1 MDELDLQQV
10 NDMFLEECAENV
22 DVLERGLLQMGE
34 GAADADVVNE
44 VFRAAHSI
52 KGGGATFGFMEL
64 SELTHFMETL
74 LDEMRSEN
82 RPVVDADVELL
93 LKSVDIVRAILE
105 DGGKSD
111 HEDREAMQAALS
123 ASVGAEVETP
133 ADDNSIETSSQP
145 QCFTIMFKPL
155 PELMQRGNDPLL
167 LVREVSRL
175 GELSLKVDTNS
186 IPGWGDLDASLC
198 HMAWTAEL
206 HTEAD
211 QEAIEEIFEWVE
223 LDCDL
228 TIERIEVPSKGECNA
243 EANGAQDQTPAKTD
257 EALEPKTPSENGGE
271 VVATTPVKEKKAL
284 SGSDRPAPASAPAE
298 STSIRIATDK
308 IDQMINLVGELVITQ
323 SMLNRLGGGEEAGD
337 PQELRARLA
346 ELERNTRELQESVMR
361 VRMLPMSTGFSRLP
375 RLVRDL
381 SRKLDKQVELV
392 VEGGG
397 TEIDKTVLER
407 MMDPLVHL
415 VRNSLDHG
423 LEGAAERTEAGKSAS
438 GTLTLCAY
446 QESGSIVITIADDG
460 RGIDRERVLSKAIEK
475 GVAADDEQLT
485 DEQVYQLLFAPGFS
499 TAETVSDVSGRG
511 VGMDVVRRNIVDLGG
526 RVEIASTLGKGT
538 TVTIRLPLTLA
549 ILDGQLIRAAGQ
561 DFVVPLLNI
570 IETLEEDNAHV
581 TRLPGSG
588 EVCRFRGAYVP
599 LIDLAQRLRL
609 QGAATGKLVVI
620 LEIHGQSIGVL
631 IDQVLGQQQV
641 VVKAL
646 EDNYRSVPG
655 IAGATIMSD
664 GSVAL
669 IIDPSSLA
677 PETELSQV
685 A

>member
-1 MDELDLQQV
+1 MDDLDLQQV
-10 NDMFLEECAENV
+10 NAMFLEECAENV
-22 DVLERGLLQMGE
+22 DILERGLLQMGE
-34 GAADADVVNE
+34 GAADADLLNE

-64 SELTHFMETL
+64 SELTHHMETL
-74 LDEMRSEN
+74 LDEMRSGN
-82 RPVVDADVELL
+82 REVADGDVELL
-93 LKSVDIVRAILE
+93 LNSVDIVRAILE
-105 DGGKSD
+105 SGGQTD
-111 HEDREAMQAALS
+111 HPDRAAMEAQLVAA
-123 ASVGAEVETP
+123 VGAEPEKAQPKEP
-133 ADDNSIETSSQP
+133 AIAEKKQHRWSVT
-145 QCFTIMFKPL
+145 FKPQ
-155 PELMQRGNDPLL
+155 PELMVRGNDPLL
-167 LVREVSRL
+167 LVRELSRL
-175 GELSLKVDTNS
+175 GQMSISLDQGL
-186 IPGWGDLDASLC
+186 IP
-198 HMAWTAEL
+198 AWEDYDCSQCLLGFTAEL
-206 HTEAD
+206 TTEAD
-211 QEAIEEIFEWVE
+211 SDAIEEIFEWVE
-223 LDCDL
+223 LDCEL
-228 TIERIEVPSKGECNA
+228 RI
-243 EANGAQDQTPAKTD
+243 
-257 EALEPKTPSENGGE
+257 EALEGVESDTPS
-271 VVATTPVKEKKAL
+271 VVEDVSEPVSLDAVAPPSEQA
-284 SGSDRPAPASAPAE
+284 APAAAKPAE
-298 STSIRIATDK
+298 TTAPNADKAPPAAESASIRIATDK

-323 SMLNRLGGGEEAGD
+323 SMLNRLGSSEEPSD
-337 PQELRARLA
+337 PQEMRGRLA

-423 LEGAAERTEAGKSAS
+423 LEGAAERIEQGKPAAGTIA
-438 GTLTLCAY
+438 LNAY
-446 QESGSIVITIADDG
+446 QESGSIVITIVDDG
-460 RGIDRERVLSKAIEK
+460 RGINRDKVLGKAVERGIV
-475 GVAADDEQLT
+475 GADETLT
-485 DEQVYQLLFAPGFS
+485 DEQVYHLLFAPGFS

-526 RVEIASTLGKGT
+526 RVEIASDLGKGT

-549 ILDGQLIRAAGQ
+549 ILDGQLIRAGRQ

-570 IETLEEDNAHV
+570 IETLEVKNAHM
-581 TRLPGSG
+581 TQLPGSG
-588 EVCRFRGAYVP
+588 QVCRFRGVYVP
-599 LIDLAQRLRL
+599 LIDLANRLRL
-609 QGAATGKLVVI
+609 SHQESGRLVVI
-620 LEIHGQSIGVL
+620 LEVHGRSIGLL
-631 IDQVLGQQQV
+631 IDEVLGQQQV

-677 PETELSQV
+677 PEEELSQV